1 MTLLDW
7 SQVGFLVVVIIVGIG
22 GMIKVLFLD
31 NKESK

>member
-7 SQVGFLVVVIIVGIG
+7 GQVAFLVAIIIAGIG

-31 NKESK
+31 KK

>member
-7 SQVGFLVVVIIVGIG
+7 GQVAFLAIIIVIGIG

-31 NKESK
+31 KK